1 METSLSHPAD
11 RHLVGGKSACF
22 VRADDGGAAKGLY
35 RWEGTD
41 YSIFAGHAACAK
53 RQARG
58 DDGRKTFEQKQ
69 KTLASKL
76 WEKREEWSTEGVK
89 FTIQF

>member
-1 METSLSHPAD
+1 MHTSLAHPAD

-41 YSIFAGHAACAK
+41 YSIFAGHAACSK

-69 KTLASKL
+69 KL
-76 WEKREEWSTEGVK
+76 WEKREEERGEEWSTEGVK
-89 FTIQF
+89 FTI